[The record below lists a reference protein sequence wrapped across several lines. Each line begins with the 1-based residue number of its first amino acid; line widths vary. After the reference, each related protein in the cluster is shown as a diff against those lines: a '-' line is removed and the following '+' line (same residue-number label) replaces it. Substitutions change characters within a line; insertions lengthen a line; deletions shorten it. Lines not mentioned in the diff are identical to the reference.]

1 MIANSLLVTGC
12 ILLIASAVAHCGLV
26 DLRPDKNGD
35 RIAVFEDSKVS
46 YLPVKRMDL
55 GEKGVGG
62 GICRYI
68 KRAKNGDF
76 YIMGTG
82 LSGVLHSTDDGRN
95 WTSAPFE
102 IEKMEFLS
110 AFTILRDDTFLI
122 AFMPGGLKDI
132 SLAQSKDYGRTWQTR
147 KAGLELSPQKFVT
160 GYNSDLLELKDGTLL
175 LTVEMRAG
183 MDVFHDESGKEL
195 PMELKGFF
203 TYVVRSK
210 DGGKT
215 WGEKSML
222 ARYSGE
228 AHLLELPSG
237 KLMACYRKQRNHRIP
252 GDPPTGMEL
261 KLKYGY
267 QPQFFSEEKKR
278 ENHERTNRI
287 KNMFVSE
294 SSDDGY
300 TWLNER
306 QASGFLQCSGDLT
319 LTTDGTLVL
328 AFDHRYPDDIA
339 NDGMRALVSYDLGK
353 TWEKESYIISQGT
366 SVMDTAVS
374 YPSSVAMADG
384 SIFTVCANHVGGEQ
398 ARLEAVRWRP
408 FPKRRLNDASP
419 FRKTIPS
426 E

>member
-1 MIANSLLVTGC
+1 MARELKGPTMNSEILLVTIC
-12 ILLIASAVAHCGLV
+12 MVLTASTVAHCGMV
-26 DLRPDKNGD
+26 DLRPDEKGD
-35 RIAVFEDSKVS
+35 RSAVHQNGKVS
-46 YLPVKRMDL
+46 YLPAKRVDL
-55 GEKGVGG
+55 HEPGAGG

-68 KRAKNGDF
+68 RRAKNGDL

-82 LSGVLHSTDDGRN
+82 LSGVLRSTDGGHS
-95 WTSAPFE
+95 WTSAPFK

-110 AFTILRDDTFLI
+110 AFAILRDDTFLI
-122 AFMPGGLKDI
+122 AFMPGGLKDMGI
-132 SLAQSKDYGRTWQTR
+132 AQSKDYGRTWQTGM
-147 KAGLELSPQKFVT
+147 AGLELSPQKHVT
-160 GYNSDLLELKDGTLL
+160 GYNGDLLELKDGTLL

-183 MDVFHDESGKEL
+183 MDVFHDASGKEL

-203 TYVVRSK
+203 TYVVRSR

-261 KLKYGY
+261 KLKHGY
-267 QPQFFSEEKKR
+267 QPQFYSEEKKG
-278 ENHERTNRI
+278 ENRERTNRI

-294 SSDDGY
+294 SSDDGV
-300 TWLNER
+300 TWVNER

-319 LTTDGTLVL
+319 LLTDGTLVL

-374 YPSSVAMADG
+374 YPSSIATEDG
-384 SIFTVCANHVGGEQ
+384 GLITVCANHVGGKS
-398 ARLEAVRWRP
+398 ARLEAVHWRP
-408 FPKRRLNDASP
+408 LAK
-419 FRKTIPS
+419 
-426 E
+426 